1 MIYLLDTNVVAEL
14 TTRPKPDPNV
24 IAWFRAI
31 PAPNLYLS
39 VLTIAEIEAGVAV
52 VADPLR
58 RARYEQ
64 ALAQI
69 RIDYQGRIA
78 VIGERE
84 AGAYLAIHKAL
95 KSAGTSIDPPDAL
108 IGATAMA
115 NDWTLATRNTKHLVR
130 TGARVENPWEERP
143 A

>member
-31 PAPNLYLS
+31 PTPNLYLS
-39 VLTIAEIEAGVAV
+39 VLTVAEIEAGVAA
-52 VADPLR
+52 VADPVR
-58 RARYEQ
+58 RARYGQ

-78 VIGERE
+78 LIGERE
-84 AGAYLAIHKAL
+84 AGAYLAIHKTL
-95 KSAGTSIDPPDAL
+95 KRAGTSIDPPDAL
-108 IGATAMA
+108 IGATAVA
-115 NDWTLATRNTKHLVR
+115 NNWTLATRNTKHLAR
-130 TGARVENPWEERP
+130 TGARVENPWEDRS